1 LVAQKST
8 LPSSSRQVPFRPS
21 DPSSA
26 GSQGPPPGQWNK
38 GVVKGWSNVRSYF
51 SFVVSA
57 ICYPLLSQ
65 MTDLDKESIAI
76 VADIHGTNSLSI
88 DGLSYSG

>member
-1 LVAQKST
+1 VA
-8 LPSSSRQVPFRPS
+8 
-21 DPSSA
+21 
-26 GSQGPPPGQWNK
+26 
-38 GVVKGWSNVRSYF
+38 
-51 SFVVSA
+51 SA

-88 DGLSYSG
+88 DALSYSG

>member
-1 LVAQKST
+1 M
-8 LPSSSRQVPFRPS
+8 
-21 DPSSA
+21 
-26 GSQGPPPGQWNK
+26 
-38 GVVKGWSNVRSYF
+38 KGWSNARSYF

-76 VADIHGTNSLSI
+76 VADIHGTSWMLCFDIENRGITQVINLGDTLLGHSI
-88 DGLSYSG
+88 RLVLAND